1 MATHLG
7 DWLYWT
13 ATITA
18 AAIVSW
24 DVLEFL
30 YGLSQGEPIIPIVA
44 LSSAALIWLLGR
56 GCRQVLARH

>member
-1 MATHLG
+1 LALLDG
-7 DWLYWT
+7 E
-13 ATITA
+13 ITA